1 VIPQFLIGFGA
12 PAYRLLEPLA
22 VVIAGLALVLLATR
36 SRRGE
41 RHGVTLAGLALAG
54 FGLDLALVAVGID
67 DLLTRNV
74 IVLWMPAALLLAT
87 GLAVREAGWA
97 GIAGAAI
104 LCAIGVAAA
113 VDVAYDRNLQRPDWR
128 GVARV
133 LGAPPTAGAGGRAIL
148 IQHHLELLP
157 LSLYLPHLSVLHG
170 TPRVAELDVVSF
182 TDPPSAGFCWW
193 GSACNLWPSRMQ
205 DAYPIPGFH
214 ELWQLRVYQFTVTR
228 LVADRSAP
236 LTRRAVSQALVA
248 THLNNDELL
257 FQRS

>member
-1 VIPQFLIGFGA
+1 LSQNATGHARWIPTVTLGRRLGQVIPQFLIGFGA

-113 VDVAYDRNLQRPDWR
+113 VDVAYDRSSAPTGAAWR
-128 GVARV
+128 G
-133 LGAPPTAGAGGRAIL
+133 
-148 IQHHLELLP
+148 
-157 LSLYLPHLSVLHG
+157 
-170 TPRVAELDVVSF
+170 
-182 TDPPSAGFCWW
+182 C
-193 GSACNLWPSRMQ
+193 
-205 DAYPIPGFH
+205 
-214 ELWQLRVYQFTVTR
+214 
-228 LVADRSAP
+228 SAP
-236 LTRRAVSQALVA
+236 RRRPAQGGA
-248 THLNNDELL
+248 
-257 FQRS
+257 RS